1 MMRRMLAGCTVA
13 AALFASGTAF
23 AADAPLLKI
32 GVVYSYTGTSPD
44 NGIVLDA
51 ALNAYLLQHKGMI
64 AGRKVQLIHRDD
76 TGVAPD
82 VAKRLSQELI
92 VQDNVD
98 FLIGSAFTPNG
109 VAMEGVSTQAK
120 KPFCIVNAAG
130 TNILLKAPYTIRLG
144 VTMPQIAVPL
154 AQWAAKNGVKT
165 VYTVVADYAP
175 GIDGANSFAQAFTA
189 NGGKMLGEVRVP
201 VNNTEFSAYIQR
213 VKDAKPDA
221 VFVFV
226 GAGPSPVAFFKT
238 FRDAGLERMG
248 IRVIASGD
256 ALQEDA
262 LPAMGDEPNGVISSL
277 NYSAVHDSKLNR
289 AFVSAFHAS
298 DKDAAHLPNF
308 TAVAGYDCLAAID
321 RAIAKANGST
331 DPDKIMDAWK
341 GMKFESPR
349 GPIEIDAQT
358 RDIIQNM
365 YMRRTEKRGPIYVDS
380 EFATIPAVKFDAAG
394 L

>member
-1 MMRRMLAGCTVA
+1 MNHRILAGLG
-13 AALFASGTAF
+13 AALLLTSSTAF
-23 AADAPLLKI
+23 GADAPPLKI
-32 GVVYSYTGTSPD
+32 GIVYSYTGTSPD
-44 NGIVLDA
+44 NGIVMDS
-51 ALNAYLLQHKGMI
+51 ALNAYLLQHNGTI
-64 AGRKVQLIHRDD
+64 AGRKVQLIRRDD

-82 VAKRLSQELI
+82 VAKRMSQELI
-92 VQDNVD
+92 VQENVD
-98 FLIGSAFTPNG
+98 FLIGATFTPNG
-109 VAMEGVSTQAK
+109 IAMESVSTQAK
-120 KPFCIVNAAG
+120 KPFCIINAAG
-130 TNILLKAPYTIRLG
+130 TNILMKAPYTIRLG

-154 AQWAAKNGVKT
+154 ARWAAKNGINS

-175 GIDGANSFAQAFTA
+175 GIDGANAFAQAFTSS
-189 NGGKMLGEVRVP
+189 GGKMLGEVRVP
-201 VNNTEFSAYIQR
+201 VETTEFSAYVQR

-226 GAGPSPVAFFKT
+226 GAGPSPPAFFKQ
-238 FRDAGLERMG
+238 FREAGLEKLG

-262 LPAMGDEPNGVISSL
+262 LPSMGDEPNGVISSL
-277 NYSAVHDSKLNR
+277 NYSAVHDSKMNR

-298 DKDAAHLPNF
+298 DTNPAHLPNF
-308 TAVAGYDCLAAID
+308 QAVAGYDCLAAID
-321 RAIAKANGST
+321 RAMTKVNGST

-358 RDIIQNM
+358 RDIVQNI
-365 YMRRTEKRGPIYVDS
+365 YMRRTEKHGPIYVDA